1 MQETGSF
8 RALRPKHRC
17 VASVEKVSLNASL
30 PMSASARVN
39 RWYSRAATKY
49 TRAELGGSKSSEDI
63 IEIEINAIEN
73 ARIEWRKGKKTKE
86 SVKGASDG

>member
-1 MQETGSF
+1 MQEAGSF

-63 IEIEINAIEN
+63 IEIEIECED
-73 ARIEWRKGKKTKE
+73 RMEKGKE
-86 SVKGASDG
+86 DEGGASDG